1 MIDRHFP
8 EAVLAGNRH
17 GLATDLG
24 HGGLEDLAILRV
36 DLMAVALGVGRE
48 RAGVITVKPFHRG
61 RPQDPATRD
70 LAIRDVPVEGPH
82 LAGFQRERESFLA
95 LSDCSLGQ
103 PVRGDIAL

>member
-1 MIDRHFP
+1 MP
-8 EAVLAGNRH
+8 SGAGEN
-17 GLATDLG
+17 LVELG
-24 HGGLEDLAILRV
+24 ADPLAILRV
-36 DLMAVALGVGRE
+36 DLMAVALGVARE
-48 RAGVITVKPFHRG
+48 RAGVVAVKPFHRG

-95 LSDCSLGQ
+95 LSDCSVGQ